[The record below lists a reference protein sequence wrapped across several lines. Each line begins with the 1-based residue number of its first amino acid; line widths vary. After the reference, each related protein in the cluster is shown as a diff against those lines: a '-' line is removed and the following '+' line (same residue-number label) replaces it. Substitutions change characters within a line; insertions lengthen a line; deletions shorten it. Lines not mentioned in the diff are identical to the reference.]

1 VVRVATALRDKPT
14 SHAAPTNV
22 QRLAGRHPK
31 PKAAPPAGSAAPSP
45 PPPNPFLPY
54 DEALFV
60 RHLVRTHPRGAM
72 SSRLRS
78 RGAMRAAWPTQA
90 PHHVLLLNKFNVVP
104 HHLLLV
110 TRAFAHQT
118 QQLDADDMAAL
129 TAALRA
135 FPAPGG
141 LAFMNVGEASGF
153 SQPHKHVQLVPLPFA
168 AELPHAPVPIGPAV
182 EAAAA
187 AAADPHEPFPVRSL
201 PFRNAACRLPRDA
214 SPAQLAALYD
224 RVLRCALADS
234 GGATSYNML
243 MTAAWLLILPRAA
256 EHGAGVAVNALG
268 FAGTMLVSARASGAS
283 VALALALR

>member
-1 VVRVATALRDKPT
+1 MVRVATALRD
-14 SHAAPTNV
+14 
-22 QRLAGRHPK
+22 K
-31 PKAAPPAGSAAPSP
+31 PKAAPPAGSAAPS

-60 RHLVRTHPRGAM
+60 RHLVCTHARDGT
-72 SSRLRS
+72 SLHVRS
-78 RGAMRAAWPTQA
+78 RGAGGMRAATQA

-187 AAADPHEPFPVRSL
+187 AAADPHEPFPVCSL

-234 GGATSYNML
+234 GGASSYNML

-268 FAGTMLVSARASGAS
+268 FAGTMLVSAHASGAS
-283 VALALALR
+283 VALALTQR